1 DETGPALAEAEED
14 DEESGGAG
22 RPLAEEAA
30 RAARE
35 AFDSDPADPLV
46 PFCLGPALKRLGD
59 GEGARAAFLEAV
71 RRDPGDIESL
81 AHLSELDGK
90 PAVPAGDPPSRRHA
104 FVPVTE
110 RFRITDSACATVV
123 TAYGSPTAARPTL
136 DAPSAPTSYTTSE
149 TTASATSSKCAWRY
163 TPLPVPG
170 RASPSAGPP
179 SASPT
184 GWRPRLPPGRL
195 ERMDGTTCF
204 PGLIP
209 RLPPSGVQ
217 DPAP

>member
-1 DETGPALAEAEED
+1 M
-14 DEESGGAG
+14 
-22 RPLAEEAA
+22 
-30 RAARE
+30 
-35 AFDSDPADPLV
+35 
-46 PFCLGPALKRLGD
+46 
-59 GEGARAAFLEAV
+59 

-90 PAVPAGDPPSRRHA
+90 PAVPDGDPLSRRHA
-104 FVPVTE
+104 FVLVTE
-110 RFRITDSACATVV
+110 RFRITDSDWATVV
-123 TAYGSPTAARPTL
+123 TAYGSPAAARATL
-136 DAPSAPTSYTTSE
+136 DAPSAPTSRTTSE

-163 TPLPVPG
+163 TPLPVPGRPSSTRPRTSTAPG

-217 DPAP
+217 DPAPLTPARRRSAPDAPAAVARHHHARYNQTST

>member
-1 DETGPALAEAEED
+1 
-14 DEESGGAG
+14 
-22 RPLAEEAA
+22 
-30 RAARE
+30 
-35 AFDSDPADPLV
+35 
-46 PFCLGPALKRLGD
+46 
-59 GEGARAAFLEAV
+59 
-71 RRDPGDIESL
+71 
-81 AHLSELDGK
+81 
-90 PAVPAGDPPSRRHA
+90 
-104 FVPVTE
+104 FVLVTE
-110 RFRITDSACATVV
+110 RFRITDSDWATVV
-123 TAYGSPTAARPTL
+123 TAYGSPTAARATL
-136 DAPSAPTSYTTSE
+136 DAPSAPTSRTTSE

-217 DPAP
+217 DPAPLTPARRRSAPDAPAAVARHHHARYNQTSTESVYF